1 MSNVVDNEI
10 FKGKRVLIVEDNTI
24 NAEVITSFLAM
35 KEMEADVVH
44 DGEQAVEKF
53 EKEPNGYYDAVLMDI
68 TMPVMSGVEASTVIR
83 NLHKQDAKS
92 VPIICVT
99 ANDMFEDEFIARR
112 YGMDDYIAKPIEPDK
127 LFSILEKWFV
137 KK

>member
-24 NAEVITSFLAM
+24 NAEVITSFLSM

-68 TMPVMSGVEASTVIR
+68 TMPVMSGVEASTIIR
-83 NLHKQDAKS
+83 NLHKRDAKS

-99 ANDMFEDEFIARR
+99 ANDMFEDEFMARR

-127 LFSILEKWFV
+127 LFTILEKWFT